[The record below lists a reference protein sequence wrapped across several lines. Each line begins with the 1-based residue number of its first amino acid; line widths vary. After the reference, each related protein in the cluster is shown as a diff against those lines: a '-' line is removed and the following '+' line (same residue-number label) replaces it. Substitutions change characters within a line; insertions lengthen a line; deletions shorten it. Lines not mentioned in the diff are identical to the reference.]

1 MLKFK
6 IYRTTA
12 ALEMSTWEKTE
23 KAGKVIAVN
32 KAIMEVAPSL
42 PTASKGQP
50 KPGEKRYDYEKRL
63 KISFNPTDM
72 LVFAYNL
79 QLFVAGVKLE
89 KAYTKY
95 GDLSKV
101 DPTKAGKKTLTANLG
116 DNGAVNVTISQP
128 DGHKVSI
135 TIDKA
140 EAWALAKWFENTYSK
155 FFNSNLGDAVED
167 GE

>member
-23 KAGKVIAVN
+23 KNGRTVPVN
-32 KAIMEVAPSL
+32 KAIMELAPSL
-42 PTASKGQP
+42 PGAAKGQP
-50 KPGEKRYDYEKRL
+50 KPGEKRYDYDKRL

-79 QLFVAGVKLE
+79 QLFVSGVKLD
-89 KAYTKY
+89 KPYTKY

-116 DNGAVNVTISQP
+116 DNGAVNLNISQ
-128 DGHKVSI
+128 DAQKVSI

-140 EAWALAKWFENTYSK
+140 EAWALSEWFRNTYTK
-155 FFNSNLGDAVED
+155 FFSSNLGDAADE
-167 GE
+167 E